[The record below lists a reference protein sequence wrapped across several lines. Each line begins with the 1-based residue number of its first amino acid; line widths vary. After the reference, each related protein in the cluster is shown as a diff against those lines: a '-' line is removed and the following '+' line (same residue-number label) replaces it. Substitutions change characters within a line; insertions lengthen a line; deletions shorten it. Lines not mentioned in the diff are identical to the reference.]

1 MTVLPSLSP
10 SSPSSSSP
18 SSSRLTSRRF
28 AAGAVLAAVFGAAV
42 PAASAQNDG
51 PGPATPPIP
60 EGYALDPA
68 LEAGERPLTVDEV
81 VDRALAAAPTVDE
94 ARAQATAADAAIRE
108 TKAALWPRLDLTAR
122 YRRVDGFPDGTID
135 APGGEQVVIE
145 IPRDQTAFEAR
156 LTMPLTDELFR
167 VLPLLRST
175 EAQREAERLEV
186 VAAQADVRARAEES
200 YWRWVEARAAL
211 AVAEAAVAQAAE
223 QRARVEALARGG
235 FATEA
240 DVLAARSQE
249 AQTAEIAARARGAY
263 DVASRSLA
271 VVARLDEDPRQ
282 RSVGDALSDTPPLP
296 ETRPDVLIDR
306 AFAGRAEL
314 RALDLAID
322 AQERRADAARARAYP
337 KIDLFAGVLYANPNQ
352 NVIPPQPEWNDSWE
366 VGVQLG
372 WSPNDLV
379 AGTSAEDRER
389 ANGSALVARRE
400 AVRDAVRLEVE
411 QALADWRAAR
421 GALDAAAARERAAAE
436 AYAARRAQLAAGD
449 AVVTELLDAD
459 LERTRARLAR
469 LQATAAVQVAA
480 SDLRRAVGE
489 E

>member
-1 MTVLPSLSP
+1 MTVPSSSTSP
-10 SSPSSSSP
+10 SSPP
-18 SSSRLTSRRF
+18 R
-28 AAGAVLAAVFGAAV
+28 AIVGAVLAAAFVLMVAPDVAAQSD
-42 PAASAQNDG
+42 PG
-51 PGPATPPIP
+51 PGAPPP
-60 EGYALDPA
+60 PPPGYTLDPA
-68 LEAGERPLTVDEV
+68 LEAGDRPLTVDEV

-108 TKAALWPRLDLTAR
+108 TKAALWPRLDVTAR
-122 YRRVDGFPDGTID
+122 YRRVDGFPDGSIGV
-135 APGGEQVVIE
+135 PGGEQVVIE
-145 IPRDQTAFEAR
+145 IPRNQTALEAR

-186 VAAQADVRARAEES
+186 IAARADVRARAEKS

-211 AVAEAAVAQAAE
+211 AVAEAAVAHAAE
-223 QRARVEALARGG
+223 QRARVEALSRGG

-240 DVLAARSQE
+240 DVLAALSQE
-249 AQTAEIAARARGAY
+249 ALTGEIAARARGAY

-271 VVARLDEDPRQ
+271 VVARLDEDPRE
-282 RSVGDALSDTPPLP
+282 RSVGDTLTETPPMP
-296 ETRPDVLIDR
+296 DARPDVLVER
-306 AFAGRAEL
+306 AFASRAEL

-322 AQERRADAARARAYP
+322 AQDGRADAARARAYP
-337 KIDLFAGVLYANPNQ
+337 SVDLFAGVQYANPNQ

-389 ANGSALVARRE
+389 ANGTALIARRE

-421 GALDAAAARERAAAE
+421 GALDAAVARERAAAE
-436 AYAARRAQLAAGD
+436 AHAARRAQLAAGE

-459 LERTRARLAR
+459 LEQTQARLAR
-469 LQATAAVQVAA
+469 LQATTAVQIAA